1 MQTLQTPPHT
11 HFAAAVASAP
21 PRRQEDAMNPK
32 FSVTRKTYY
41 ALGLLAAAFSLAGAF
56 GVLFGQPFTL
66 LDNLAFILTGMMFL
80 LLAAIKGSPKQQKAR
95 YFACFFLMI
104 LSIGRLPVLAGRLL
118 AASYWPAF
126 LWIETLRTPHGPGL
140 RFAARTLTLCE
151 GLGCI
156 LWAAVA
162 LGGLEGFAFVA
173 NILWLLTA
181 LTRGW
186 AALGL
191 YKAAAAA
198 GGD

>member
-1 MQTLQTPPHT
+1 
-11 HFAAAVASAP
+11 
-21 PRRQEDAMNPK
+21 MNPK

-80 LLAAIKGSPKQQKAR
+80 LLAAIKGSPKQDKTR
-95 YFACFFLMI
+95 YFACFLLLI
-104 LSIGRLPVLAGRLL
+104 LSTCPLPALAGRLL

-126 LWIETLRTPHGPGL
+126 LWAETLREPHSPRL
-140 RFAARTLTLCE
+140 RSAARALTLCE

-156 LWAAVA
+156 LWAAVS
-162 LGGLEGFAFVA
+162 LGGLGGFAFVA

-181 LTRGW
+181 ITRGW

-198 GGD
+198 GGA

>member
-1 MQTLQTPPHT
+1 
-11 HFAAAVASAP
+11 
-21 PRRQEDAMNPK
+21 MNPK
-32 FSVTRKTYY
+32 LSITRKTYY

-80 LLAAIKGSPKQQKAR
+80 LLAAVKGSPKQDKTR
-95 YFACFFLMI
+95 YFACFFLLI
-104 LSIGRLPVLAGRLL
+104 LSTCPLPAPAVRLL
-118 AASYWPAF
+118 EACYWPAF
-126 LWIETLRTPHGPGL
+126 LWVETLRTPSSPRL
-140 RFAARTLTLCE
+140 RSAARTLTLCE

-156 LWAAVA
+156 LWMAVR
-162 LGGLEGFAFVA
+162 LGGLGGFAFVA
-173 NILWLLTA
+173 YIFWLLTA

-198 GGD
+198 GDA